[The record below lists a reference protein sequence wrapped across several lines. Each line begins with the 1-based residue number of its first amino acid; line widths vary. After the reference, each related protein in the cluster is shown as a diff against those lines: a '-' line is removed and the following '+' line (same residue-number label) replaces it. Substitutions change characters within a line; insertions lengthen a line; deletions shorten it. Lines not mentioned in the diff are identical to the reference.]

1 MAQPSASSN
10 SSEDALP
17 ENNQAA
23 SALAQATEAK
33 SDADEVKKTEELY
46 NQVEETLSKVPPLD
60 VSGAEELSPEGSTA
74 QDDKALAEPSSYVSP
89 ETMSQLETITTGS
102 ALDQYIATATEY
114 AMSGWHVEGSS
125 KVIGTPKI
133 ADGEYQ
139 GQKAKILEVCLDSS
153 QVKVFD
159 SSGNLMNSA
168 QATRS
173 LNIFTL
179 IEDKGTWKIA
189 SQDFPNNADC

>member
-10 SSEDALP
+10 SSEEALP

-46 NQVEETLSKVPPLD
+46 NQVEEALSKVPPLD

-89 ETMSQLETITTGS
+89 ETMSQLEAMTTGS

>member
-10 SSEDALP
+10 SSEEALP

-46 NQVEETLSKVPPLD
+46 NQVEEALSKVPPLD

>member
-10 SSEDALP
+10 SSEEALP

-74 QDDKALAEPSSYVSP
+74 QDDKALAEPSSYISP

>member
-10 SSEDALP
+10 SSEEALP

-60 VSGAEELSPEGSTA
+60 VPGAEELSPEGSTA